1 MGMGPHESYIESL
14 KKLATEGRFSSVKNS
29 VESQKDFIDSI
40 CGDLTFCI
48 SYVCDAE
55 NKDMLID
62 ILTQAKTTAMFFDLH
77 RESATKLLEHISDVY
92 KNNV

>member
-1 MGMGPHESYIESL
+1 MGVRESYIEFL

-40 CGDLTFCI
+40 CGDLAFHI

-92 KNNV
+92 KNNL